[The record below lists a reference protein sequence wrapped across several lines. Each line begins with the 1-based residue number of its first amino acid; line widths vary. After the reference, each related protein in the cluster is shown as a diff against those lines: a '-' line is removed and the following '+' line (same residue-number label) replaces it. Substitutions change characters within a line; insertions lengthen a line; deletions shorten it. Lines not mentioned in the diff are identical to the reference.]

1 MTQQKLS
8 VGEREINLTQVLKL
22 ANLVMSGG
30 EAKMLIAEGRVRVNG
45 ATKLWKR
52 DLFRYRIPVKA
63 GMNVYNE
70 ITNETE
76 IGTFDSTA
84 AFLYSET
91 DPNTCPHRRA
101 IAQAGAL
108 VQGPRL

>member
-1 MTQQKLS
+1 MSASHQS
-8 VGEREINLTQVLKL
+8 VRDAIKHGCVWIRV
-22 ANLVMSGG
+22 SGR
-30 EAKMLIAEGRVRVNG
+30 ASAPRYWRVRVNG

>member
-1 MTQQKLS
+1 MSASHQS
-8 VGEREINLTQVLKL
+8 VRDAIKHGCVWIRV
-22 ANLVMSGG
+22 SGR
-30 EAKMLIAEGRVRVNG
+30 ASAPRYWRVRANG